1 MSTAQLAETAR
12 RKRASAHPR
21 PFIGP
26 FLNPLR
32 LTHSGVNPS
41 SVNFGKMAPS
51 IGVIDV
57 NDATL
62 ILLSIFMIIG
72 AYIFYGFPL

>member
-1 MSTAQLAETAR
+1 
-12 RKRASAHPR
+12 
-21 PFIGP
+21 
-26 FLNPLR
+26 
-32 LTHSGVNPS
+32 
-41 SVNFGKMAPS
+41 
-51 IGVIDV
+51 V